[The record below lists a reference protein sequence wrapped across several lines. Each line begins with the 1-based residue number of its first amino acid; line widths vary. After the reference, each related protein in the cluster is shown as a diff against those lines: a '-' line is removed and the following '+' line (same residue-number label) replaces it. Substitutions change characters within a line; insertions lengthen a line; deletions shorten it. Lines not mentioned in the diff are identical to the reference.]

1 MDFILNVPVQDF
13 YAHVNKEAFTKIV
26 SNLLNNA
33 VKYAET
39 YVHVYLEINGT
50 GENKMFYIRSVND
63 GVIIPN
69 EMKEEIFKPFVRFN
83 EKEDGKVTTGT
94 GIGLALSRSLAEL
107 HRGNLTML
115 ESEEANVFC
124 LSLPVEQDSV
134 IKLASEHK
142 SVEESKTVERRI
154 EQGESKANR
163 PVILVADDN
172 QDMLSFV
179 VRQLEDN
186 YIVLTAKDGLEALK
200 LIEEKQPDLVV
211 LDIIMPHLDGLG
223 VLERLNSMNLT
234 KFPRIVVL
242 SAVGQDKITQ
252 RAITLGADY
261 YVVKPFDMDIFT
273 KRIRDMFNDSLLGND
288 EPVKKQVA
296 MTTTEMITAPSRGPV
311 DLETEITN
319 IIHEI
324 GVPAHIKGYMYLREA
339 ITMVV
344 NDMELLSA
352 VTKELYPSIAKK
364 YNTTASRVERAI
376 RHAIEVAWGRGQ
388 VEAINKLF
396 GYTVH
401 NEKGKPTN
409 SEFIAIIADKLRL
422 KNKVS

>member
-1 MDFILNVPVQDF
+1 MEDS
-13 YAHVNKEAFTKIV
+13 KI
-26 SNLLNNA
+26 
-33 VKYAET
+33 
-39 YVHVYLEINGT
+39 
-50 GENKMFYIRSVND
+50 SVL
-63 GVIIPN
+63 I
-69 EMKEEIFKPFVRFN
+69 
-83 EKEDGKVTTGT
+83 
-94 GIGLALSRSLAEL
+94 
-107 HRGNLTML
+107 
-115 ESEEANVFC
+115 
-124 LSLPVEQDSV
+124 
-134 IKLASEHK
+134 
-142 SVEESKTVERRI
+142 
-154 EQGESKANR
+154 
-163 PVILVADDN
+163 ADDN
-172 QDMLSFV
+172 KEFCSILNDYLLNQKDIV
-179 VRQLEDN
+179 VTG
-186 YIVLTAKDGLEALK
+186 IAKDGREALE
-200 LIEEKQPDLVV
+200 LIIERKPDLVI

-223 VLERLNSMNLT
+223 VLERLNTMNLEKT
-234 KFPRIVVL
+234 PRIIIL

-252 RAITLGADY
+252 QAITLGADY
-261 YVVKPFDMDIFT
+261 YTVKPFDMEVFT
-273 KRIRDMFNDSLLGND
+273 KRIREMFNSTPTMRQDS
-288 EPVKKQVA
+288 
-296 MTTTEMITAPSRGPV
+296 TTQSNRLSYSTTSSYILNSEAKSKTPI

-388 VEAINKLF
+388 IEAINKLF

-401 NEKGKPTN
+401 NDKGKPTN